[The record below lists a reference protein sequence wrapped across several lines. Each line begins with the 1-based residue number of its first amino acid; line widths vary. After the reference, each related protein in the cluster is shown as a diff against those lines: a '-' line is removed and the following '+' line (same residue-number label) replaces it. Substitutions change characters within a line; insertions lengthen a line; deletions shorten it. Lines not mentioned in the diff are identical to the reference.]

1 MKENSCPAYDEKGVY
16 MKFNNFSLEKRI
28 LDEIYNRISG
38 AILIWNLK
46 GEILG
51 ANNFFLNLFNME
63 EKKVIGKK
71 WNEILFSEIENKKI
85 LEVIDLISNNGDG
98 KNFEYRI
105 ITKTGKIIEMI
116 WSNTL
121 ISDSVT
127 GEPLIISLGMDK
139 TEEREN
145 EKKIFD
151 LAFKDSLTGLKNRA
165 AFESDI
171 LPFID
176 AKNSFTL
183 FYLDFDNFKNINDV
197 YGYKYGDL
205 FIEEYSKRLSKKFPV
220 SSIYR
225 WCGDEFLI
233 VEKSTDEK
241 KIAEIINNIMDLTK
255 EKWIYGEIE
264 HYPSVSIG
272 ISRFPLDGENIEE
285 LLKNID
291 VAMTNAK
298 SKGKS
303 RASCYDK
310 SFKKEIERRIF
321 IENKINYNLLNNGFK
336 LNFQPIYS
344 MNDMTMVGIEVLL
357 RCKDTGECPD
367 IGELISIAETTGQIV
382 SIDRWVIDNAFMF
395 IKENLENKNI
405 VTSIN
410 LSAKS
415 VNSWGIMDF
424 LKANLKDYKLNP
436 QNIKFE
442 ITEHSLIDD
451 IDYSKKLIEELK
463 KIGFKISLDD
473 FGTRYSSINYLV
485 NMPFDTLKIDKS
497 YIDKIIERK
506 NSRTIV
512 ELIIKCSKELGL
524 DTTAEGIESE
534 EQFRI
539 LKDLGCDLAQ
549 GYLLNKP
556 MDIEKLLN
564 LKEFRQ

>member
-1 MKENSCPAYDEKGVY
+1 MKKGVY
-16 MKFNNFSLEKRI
+16 MKFTSFSLEKKI
-28 LDEIYNRISG
+28 LDEIYNKING
-38 AILIWNLK
+38 AILIWTLE

-51 ANNFFLNLFNME
+51 ANNFFLNLFNLE

-71 WNEILFSEIENKKI
+71 WNEVLFSEIDNRKI
-85 LEVIDLISNNGDG
+85 FEIIDSISNNEDS

-127 GEPLIISLGMDK
+127 GEPLIISLGIDK
-139 TEEREN
+139 TEEKEN

-171 LPFID
+171 LPVID
-176 AKNSFTL
+176 AKTPFTL

-205 FIEEYSKRLSKKFPV
+205 FIEEYAKRLSNKFSV

-233 VEKSTDEK
+233 VEEYIDEK
-241 KIAEIINNIMDLTK
+241 KIAEIINNIMNLTK
-255 EKWIYGEIE
+255 EKWTYGEIE

-272 ISRFPLDGENIEE
+272 ISRFPLDGENVEE

-310 SFKKEIERRIF
+310 SFKKEIERKIF
-321 IENKINYNLLNNGFK
+321 IENKINYNLSNNGFK

-344 MNDMTMVGIEVLL
+344 INEMEMVGIEVLL
-357 RCKDTGECPD
+357 RCKNKKECSD
-367 IGELISIAETTGQIV
+367 IGELISIAESTGQIV

-395 IKENLENKNI
+395 IKENLKNKNI

-463 KIGFKISLDD
+463 NVGFKISLDD

-524 DTTAEGIESE
+524 DTTAEGIENK
-534 EQFRI
+534 EQFQI
-539 LKDLGCDLAQ
+539 LKSLGCDLAQ

-556 MDIEKLLN
+556 MDIEKLLM